1 MSASKRSYFEQKEHD
16 KLVRQARKRVEE
28 FEKQIA
34 ELENKV
40 AEIEAAIAAGKTD
53 NPNIFTDHQETNKK
67 LEMAMSEWELAS
79 EELERVSNE

>member
-40 AEIEAAIAAGKTD
+40 AEIEATLATGNAD
-53 NPNIFTDHQETNKK
+53 DPNIFTEHQEANKK

-79 EELERVSNE
+79 EELERISNE